1 MTVPAAQTRYLAR
14 AKWRFLTTETHT
26 MNAINAPIALLAGVL
41 TIASPCVLPL
51 LPILLGSSVERS
63 NRLRPL
69 FIVAGFVCAFAGLGI
84 ALSLLSNLN
93 ETVHEAVRSI
103 SIVLLVLFGLAR
115 IWPRPYDWLIARIG
129 GPIQRIAMLSGK
141 ADNGNSGGFLLG
153 ISLGAVWTP
162 CAGPVLASILV
173 LAAKAQNL
181 GQSSALLLFYAVGAG
196 IPMLAIA
203 YGGKAIA
210 SRVGWVTRHTHRL
223 QQGFGVLLVLTA
235 LAIHFQY
242 DVLFYAWLTGLFH

>member
-1 MTVPAAQTRYLAR
+1 
-14 AKWRFLTTETHT
+14 
-26 MNAINAPIALLAGVL
+26 MNAINAPIALLAGAL

-63 NRLRPL
+63 TRLRPL
-69 FIVAGFVCAFAGLGI
+69 FVVAGFVFAFAGLGI

-93 ETVHEAVRSI
+93 ESVHQAVRST

-115 IWPRPYDWLIARIG
+115 IWPRPYDWLIARFG
-129 GPIQRIAMLSGK
+129 GPLQHVAMLSGRTG
-141 ADNGNSGGFLLG
+141 NSNSGGFLLG

-173 LAAKAQNL
+173 LAAKAQNIA
-181 GQSSALLLFYAVGAG
+181 QSSTLLLLYSIGAG
-196 IPMLAIA
+196 IPMLFIA

-210 SRVGWVTRHTHRL
+210 SHVGWVARHTHRL

-242 DVLFYAWLTGLFH
+242 DILFYAWITNLFH